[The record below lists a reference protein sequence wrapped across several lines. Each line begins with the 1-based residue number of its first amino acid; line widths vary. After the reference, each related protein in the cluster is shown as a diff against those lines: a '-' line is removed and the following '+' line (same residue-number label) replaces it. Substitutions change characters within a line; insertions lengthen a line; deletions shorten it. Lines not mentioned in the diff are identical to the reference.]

1 MAYAQNENRYQI
13 IEHDPDAIVWKE
25 FAIDKARLEFDDYC
39 CIVNLHLIRGSQE
52 HIFLTEPF

>member
-1 MAYAQNENRYQI
+1 MAYVQNENKYQI

-52 HIFLTEPF
+52 HIF